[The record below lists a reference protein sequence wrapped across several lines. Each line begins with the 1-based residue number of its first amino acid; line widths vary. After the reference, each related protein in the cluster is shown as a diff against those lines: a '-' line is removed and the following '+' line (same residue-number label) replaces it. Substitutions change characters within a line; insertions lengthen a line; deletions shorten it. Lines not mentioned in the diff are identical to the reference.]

1 MKNDRTL
8 KEMGRLVLTGVSLLA
23 LVLIL
28 GACGGTPT
36 STPTPTPTPT
46 STPISGQASVDI
58 SSFTFAP
65 QTLTV
70 TVGTT
75 VTWTNNDSAP
85 HTVTSKNDV
94 FDSPTLS
101 RGDTFSYTF
110 DQKGTFDYY
119 CKIHTTMTAKII
131 VE

>member
-1 MKNDRTL
+1 MKKL
-8 KEMGRLVLTGVSLLA
+8 ILLGVSLLA
-23 LVLIL
+23 LSMIL
-28 GACGGTPT
+28 GACGGTT
-36 STPTPTPTPT
+36 TTPTPTA
-46 STPISGQASVDI
+46 TPISGQASVNI
-58 SSFTFAP
+58 SSFAFTP
-65 QTLTV
+65 QTLRV
-70 TVGTT
+70 AVGTK

-94 FDSPTLS
+94 FDSPTPLS

-110 DQKGTFDYY
+110 AQKGAFDYY

>member
-1 MKNDRTL
+1 MKKIIL
-8 KEMGRLVLTGVSLLA
+8 LGVSLLA
-23 LVLIL
+23 LSMIL
-28 GACGGTPT
+28 GACGGTT
-36 STPTPTPTPT
+36 TTTPTPTPTHTPT
-46 STPISGQASVDI
+46 PTATPISGQASVNI
-58 SSFTFAP
+58 SSFAFTP
-65 QTLTV
+65 QTLRV
-70 TVGTT
+70 AVGTK

-94 FDSPTLS
+94 FDSPTPLS

-110 DQKGTFDYY
+110 AQKGAFDYY